1 MENNQNNEQNQNT
14 VTPTPQTTE
23 QFKKESDYIFDET
36 TIMASISYLGP
47 LVLVPLLTKR
57 ENQFVMFHV
66 KQGLVL
72 FGIWIA
78 SLFILMITLG
88 ILAPITG
95 LINFGLLILSIIGIL
110 NALKMKEVEVPITG
124 KLASKISL

>member
-36 TIMASISYLGP
+36 TIMASLAYLGP

-57 ENQFVMFHV
+57 ENKFVMFHV
-66 KQGLVL
+66 RQGLVL
-72 FGIWIA
+72 FGIE
-78 SLFILMITLG
+78 LVLMFITMMSFG

-95 LINFGLLILSIIGIL
+95 LINLGLIVLSIIGIL

>member
-1 MENNQNNEQNQNT
+1 MENNQNNEQGQNT

-36 TIMASISYLGP
+36 TIMASIAYLGP

-72 FGIWIA
+72 FGIELA
-78 SLFILMITLG
+78 LMFVTMMSFG

-110 NALKMKEVEVPITG
+110 NALKMKEIEVPITG
-124 KLASKISL
+124 KLAGKIRL

>member
-1 MENNQNNEQNQNT
+1 MENNQNNEQGPNT

-36 TIMASISYLGP
+36 TIMASIAYLGP

-57 ENQFVMFHV
+57 ENQFIMFHV

-72 FGIWIA
+72 FGIWVA

-110 NALKMKEVEVPITG
+110 NALKMKEIEVPITG
-124 KLASKISL
+124 KLAAKIRL